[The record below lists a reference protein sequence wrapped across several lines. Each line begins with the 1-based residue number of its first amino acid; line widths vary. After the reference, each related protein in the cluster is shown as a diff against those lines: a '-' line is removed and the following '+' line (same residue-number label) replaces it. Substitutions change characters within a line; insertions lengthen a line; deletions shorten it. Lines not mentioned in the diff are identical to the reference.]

1 MTRTRLQ
8 TLAPLLAAVLALGS
22 GAAQARDNSAQL
34 DRVEIAG
41 QSMRIDVTRT
51 CPNLA
56 EDLSDALARN
66 FQRVTVEG
74 EFQVRFDLQGDRVS
88 DVQALGGPIDYRQ
101 AVRSA
106 MRKVDCEDAKTAS
119 QAQRFAFVLA
129 VRSGEETG
137 GAQRFAIRELAQPLT
152 ASAN

>member
-1 MTRTRLQ
+1 MNRTRLQ
-8 TLAPLLAAVLALGS
+8 TFAPLLAAVLALGS
-22 GAAQARDNSAQL
+22 GAAQALDNSAQL

-56 EDLSDALARN
+56 EDLSEALARN
-66 FQRVTVEG
+66 IHRVSVEG
-74 EFQVRFDLQGDRVS
+74 EYQVRFDLKGDRVS
-88 DVQALGGPIDYRQ
+88 EVQALGGPIDYRQ

-106 MRKVDCEDAKTAS
+106 MRKVDCQDAQTAS

-129 VRSGEETG
+129 IRNSEEAG